1 MGSIAV
7 ASVADRKV
15 LVVCD
20 TREYRREQTDGE
32 SRERRKEQNP
42 DYGKVGMRE

>member
-1 MGSIAV
+1 M
-7 ASVADRKV
+7 ADRKV

-20 TREYRREQTDGE
+20 IREYRREQTDGE
-32 SRERRKEQNP
+32 SGGRRMEQNP